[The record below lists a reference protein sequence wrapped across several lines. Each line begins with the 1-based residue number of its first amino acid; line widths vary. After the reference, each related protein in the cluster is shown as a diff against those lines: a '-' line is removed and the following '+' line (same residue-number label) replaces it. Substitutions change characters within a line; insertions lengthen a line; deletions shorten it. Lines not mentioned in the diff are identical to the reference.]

1 MRGGGE
7 RRRRETATEGAGMA
21 GTTTER
27 GSGRVGTVDEA
38 SNAPPS
44 ARPPLHVGLYG
55 EPHVGKSTLAAD
67 FPTPICVGFFDR
79 RGKELAYVKAWRKK
93 FGPLTEK
100 AGETAGTRWVEYRTG
115 KRLVGRIMFFT
126 NADVSETDGVGRM
139 QEYWPG
145 LVQRI
150 DAGKWATFVGDS
162 VSFMAYDARK
172 QSQHVDNPSFKHA
185 MKHYGIATDVV
196 EEILCSMIPNLQC
209 NTVTIMHESKVLVEA
224 EGGMVRS
231 PAVPGKRLASTNMV
245 SATFPELWR
254 LYAERDEEGK
264 KVRRLQ
270 TQSDEAWQAGTIIG
284 VPDGCKPKYEALWA
298 GWEK

>member
-1 MRGGGE
+1 MAS
-7 RRRRETATEGAGMA
+7 RETQEGAGMA
-21 GTTTER
+21 GKATER
-27 GSGRVGTVDEA
+27 GPQTTEA
-38 SNAPPS
+38 REESS
-44 ARPPLHVGLYG
+44 AATTLVRPPLHVGLYG
-55 EPHVGKSTLAAD
+55 EPHVGKSTFAAD
-67 FPTPICVGFFDR
+67 FPIPIAVGFFDR

-93 FGPLTEK
+93 YGPLTEK
-100 AGETAGTRWVEYRTG
+100 AGEVGGTRWVEYRAE
-115 KRLVGRIMFFT
+115 KRLIGRIFFFT
-126 NADVSETDGVGRM
+126 NADVGETDGVGRM
-139 QEYWPG
+139 QEYWPS
-145 LVQRI
+145 LVKRV
-150 DAGKWATFVGDS
+150 DEGKWATFVGDS

-196 EEILCSMIPNLQC
+196 EEILCSMIPNLNC

-254 LYAERDEEGK
+254 MYAERDEEGK

-270 TQSDEAWQAGTIIG
+270 TQSDESWQAGTIIG
-284 VPDGCKPKYEALWA
+284 APDGGKPRYEALWV